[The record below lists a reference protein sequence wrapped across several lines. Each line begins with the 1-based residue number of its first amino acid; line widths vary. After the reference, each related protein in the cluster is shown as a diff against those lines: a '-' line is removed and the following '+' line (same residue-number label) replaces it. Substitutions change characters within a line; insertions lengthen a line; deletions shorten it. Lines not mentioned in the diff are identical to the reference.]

1 MVATAIHGEQVLAR
15 EKNMV
20 SANFSPRTRR
30 PRWPHSAI
38 GRRYS
43 AKSRSAA
50 DGIGRAFYRDEER
63 RWEGSL
69 KADPKG

>member
-30 PRWPHSAI
+30 PRWPHARLDVVIPRNRGQQRMASDVPFTAP
-38 GRRYS
+38 
-43 AKSRSAA
+43 KK
-50 DGIGRAFYRDEER
+50 
-63 RWEGSL
+63 EGG
-69 KADPKG
+69 KVR